1 MKFQYIDGEPIA
13 SLDIQSKKGIWI
25 EFHAYIDS
33 GAGFSVFH
41 SDDIEALGLKLE
53 DGRKI
58 FLTVGDGAQIPAY
71 VHRIPVKF
79 AGKEFLAEIAFSPSL
94 GVGTNLLGL
103 ASFFDKFLICFHHAK
118 KYVEVTE
125 RR

>member
-1 MKFQYIDGEPIA
+1 MIFSYIDDEPIVP
-13 SLDIQSKKGIWI
+13 LDILSKKGIWI

-41 SDDIEALGLKLE
+41 ADDAEALGLKLE

-58 FLTVGDGAQIPAY
+58 YFTVGNGAQIPAY
-71 VHRIPVKF
+71 IHTVSVKF
-79 AGKEFLAEIAFSPSL
+79 AGKKFQAQIAFSSSL

-103 ASFFDKFLICFHHAK
+103 RSFFDKFSFCFHHFK
-118 KYVEVTE
+118 KYVEIKQ
-125 RR
+125 R

>member
-1 MKFQYIDGEPIA
+1 MIFPYIDDEPVV
-13 SLDIQSKKGIWI
+13 SLDIQSKKGVWI

-41 SDDIEALGLKLE
+41 SDDAEALGLKLE

-58 FLTVGDGAQIPAY
+58 SFTVGNGAQIPAY
-71 VHRIPVKF
+71 VHKVNVKF
-79 AGKEFLAEIAFSPSL
+79 AGKKFEAQIAFSSSL

-103 ASFFDKFLICFHHAK
+103 ASFFDEFSFCFHHFK
-118 KYVEVTE
+118 KFVEIQG
-125 RR
+125 R

>member
-1 MKFQYIDGEPIA
+1 MTFPYVNGEPIVP
-13 SLDIQSKKGIWI
+13 LDIQSKKGVWI

-41 SDDIEALGLKLE
+41 SDDAEALGLKLE

-58 FLTVGDGAQIPAY
+58 FFTVGDGSQIPAY
-71 VHRIPVKF
+71 VHKVSVNF
-79 AGKEFLAEIAFSPSL
+79 AGEEFIAEIAFSPSL

-103 ASFFDKFLICFHHAK
+103 VSFFDKFIFCFYHGK
-118 KYVEVTE
+118 RKVEVNPT
-125 RR
+125 